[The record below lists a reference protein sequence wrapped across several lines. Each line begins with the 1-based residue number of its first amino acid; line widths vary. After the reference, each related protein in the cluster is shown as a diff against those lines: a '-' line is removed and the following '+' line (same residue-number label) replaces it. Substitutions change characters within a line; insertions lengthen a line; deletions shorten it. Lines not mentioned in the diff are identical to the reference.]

1 MFGQARAQQHRAIP
15 GAVATL
21 GVNERVAFMRKTYIH
36 LVGAV
41 LALAGIDFLLLS
53 SWSPLYDAI
62 TIPLLNLMMGGRM
75 AWLVVLGAFMGISWL
90 ADKWARSDTSIG
102 VQYAGLGLYVLAESI
117 ILIPM
122 LWMANAK
129 HPGAITGAGM
139 ATLFV
144 FGGLTATVFL
154 TKKDFSFMGGILKIA
169 GFGAMGLIVCSLLF
183 GFELGNLFSFAMVLF
198 AGGYILYQTS
208 QIAAHWRPTQH
219 VAAALALFSS
229 VALLFW
235 YILRIFM
242 SRD

>member
-41 LALAGIDFLLLS
+41 FALAGLEYLLLS
-53 SWSPLYDAI
+53 SWSPLYNLI
-62 TIPLLNLMMGGRM
+62 TRPFMNLIYSSQMV
-75 AWLVVLGAFMGISWL
+75 WLGVLGAFMGVSWL

-102 VQYAGLGLYVLAESI
+102 TQYAGLGLYVIAESI

-122 LWMANAK
+122 LMIANLK
-129 HPGAITGAGM
+129 HPGAIAGAGL
-139 ATLFV
+139 ATVFV
-144 FGGLTATVFL
+144 FAGLTATVFL

-183 GFELGNLFSFAMVLF
+183 GFQLGNLFSFAMVLF

-219 VAAALALFSS
+219 VAASLALFSS